1 MPGKLNYLYYSC
13 ACAESVCPSVCL
25 FACLCV
31 RVRFVRSLLVCLL
44 RVCVVCV
51 VAVPNEINEDRLCHD
66 HSLQRD
72 EWPWIG
78 ETSVAISI

>member
-1 MPGKLNYLYYSC
+1 MSVRCVYVYC
-13 ACAESVCPSVCL
+13 AD
-25 FACLCV
+25 
-31 RVRFVRSLLVCLL
+31 
-44 RVCVVCV
+44 VCVCVCV

-78 ETSVAISI
+78 KKSVTISVDLAH